1 MFTMMPAFALAN
13 VDVQGVR
20 AWLAPDNTRLVF
32 DLSAPVEHRLFR
44 LEGPDRVVVD
54 VSNARLKTEFEH
66 LSLGDS
72 PVASIRHSHSNGTLR
87 IVLDLKSNVKPNSF
101 TLPPNDQFGH
111 RLVIDLET
119 PANTLATATQPAAN
133 PSASSQ
139 PVSNSSDSSAS
150 ANSTTSSS
158 PAPTPV
164 ATASPPA
171 NGQGNLRDIIIAI
184 DAGHGGEDPGA
195 IGPNGTREKDVV
207 LAIARELKRL
217 IDAEQ
222 GYRAVLIRDGDYFVS
237 LRNRVLRARQANA
250 DLFVSIHADGWKSP
264 TARGASV
271 WVLSERG
278 ASSEMGR
285 WLADRENSADLI
297 GGVGNVSLEDKD
309 AVLASVLLDMSMT
322 ASRTG
327 SREVAHI
334 IHSNIGHFARMH
346 KPNVE
351 MANFAVLRSP
361 DVPSI
366 LIETGFITNPQEEAQ
381 LRTAAYQQRMARAIM
396 QGIKDYFWQKPPDMT
411 WVAWRKSQGGAL
423 AGGDRTHRV
432 QPGDTL
438 SVIAVRNG
446 VSVSALRA
454 ANQINGDQI
463 RVGQVLRIPAG

>member
-139 PVSNSSDSSAS
+139 PVSNSSDSNAS

-334 IHSNIGHFARMH
+334 IHSNIGQFARMH

>member
-119 PANTLATATQPAAN
+119 PAKTLATATQPAAN
-133 PSASSQ
+133 PSAPSQ

-334 IHSNIGHFARMH
+334 IHSNIGQFARMH

>member
-1 MFTMMPAFALAN
+1 MKVNTRTIVILLMSLMVTLVPGFAVAN
-13 VDVQGVR
+13 VDVQNVR

-32 DLSAPVEHRLFR
+32 DITAPVEHRLFM
-44 LEGPDRVVVD
+44 LEGPDRVVID
-54 VSNARLKTEFEH
+54 VNNAHLKTQFDH
-66 LSLGDS
+66 LSLTDS
-72 PVASIRHSHSNGTLR
+72 PIAGIRHSNNNGTLR
-87 IVLDLKSNVKPNSF
+87 IVLDLKASVNPKSF
-101 TLPPNDQFGH
+101 DLLPNDQFGH

-119 PANTLATATQPAAN
+119 PENVITAAVM
-133 PSASSQ
+133 SDASSDTSA
-139 PVSNSSDSSAS
+139 PTSSAS
-150 ANSTTSSS
+150 L
-158 PAPTPV
+158 
-164 ATASPPA
+164 ATNAGGS
-171 NGQGNLRDIIIAI
+171 LRDIVIAI

-195 IGPNGTREKDVV
+195 LGPNGTREKDVV
-207 LAIARELKRL
+207 LAIARDLKRL
-217 IDAEQ
+217 IDTEQ
-222 GYRAVLIRDGDYFVS
+222 GFKAVMIRDGDYFVS

-250 DLFVSIHADGWKSP
+250 DLFVSIHADGWKTP
-264 TARGASV
+264 RARGASV

-285 WLADRENSADLI
+285 WLASRENSADLI

-309 AVLASVLLDMSMT
+309 EVLASVLLDMSMT

-327 SREVAHI
+327 SREVANI
-334 IHSNIGHFARMH
+334 IHSNVSHFARMH

-381 LRTAAYQQRMARAIM
+381 LRTSAYQQRMASAIL
-396 QGIKDYFWQKPPDMT
+396 QGVKDYFWQKPPDMT
-411 WVAWRKSQGGAL
+411 WVAWRKTQGDVV
-423 AGGDRTHRV
+423 AGSHRTHRV

-454 ANQINGDQI
+454 ANQINGDRI